1 MSELVSADL
10 SVIADVNTFLPFF
23 YQRNKWWWLAAAV
36 LLLAQAVEVFMS
48 WMFLWQIFLLPIQI
62 ESFAGELQ
70 ASSMN
75 DEPAVS
81 YNHELVEEMWAER
94 CALSCRCLS
103 SATCYMFG
111 GRSVSSMGPSGFT
124 DVARALA
131 DFLESRGVLNVVP
144 SDIVVGLVV
153 LQRLQRLRV
162 YSARL
167 QFLNDQRTISQVES
181 GIVMEDSDD
190 EGVAA
195 AAATVASKKH
205 MRAKSNIRKRTA
217 SSNTVSTMAM
227 PSLPTNR
234 SYENLLMP
242 LEAAVDPGVVDAPRR
257 KMHHGEQQQP
267 FFRFDECGRFHQEQ
281 RSLLSATDVSE
292 VAILEEAARY
302 AKYALAIYTWV
313 LYLYEHPFVGPTR
326 LMTRSTCGCC
336 CHCFRREGSQLPP
349 ISSPLSSMS
358 LHGHTNPFT
367 NVINEDGRIDGD
379 NICETHKAAIL
390 LTAGIEEA
398 DLIYVQLKSSFAD
411 VPYCILIDN
420 AWKSIIVSI
429 RGTFSLEDCITDV
442 LIEPECLEHLGNS
455 FGFDGSR
462 QYCHGGVLAA
472 ARNVHRDL
480 DRHGLLNQLLLGES
494 ARYPGYS
501 LRFCGHSL
509 GAATATL
516 VSYMLRP
523 TFPSLRCLNYS
534 PPGCTFTW
542 AMAVGCKE
550 WCTSCVLDSD
560 LVPRLSIDSME
571 SMRDEVLELIGRIKV
586 PKIEVARRFVHAT
599 LWGIHLFNET
609 ELQDKAALMKSI
621 EEILHKPDEIPDSE
635 FQQQLT
641 RFKVIQEERRQQRGA
656 TRSVQLFPPGR
667 ILHLAKTGEARSIV
681 SGMAKCIT
689 CCTTN
694 MGSRYVPV
702 WINNDDL
709 NEIVVSPTLGTDH
722 FPNRIRSILEQT
734 AEKFCVLDGL

>member
-1 MSELVSADL
+1 
-10 SVIADVNTFLPFF
+10 
-23 YQRNKWWWLAAAV
+23 
-36 LLLAQAVEVFMS
+36 
-48 WMFLWQIFLLPIQI
+48 
-62 ESFAGELQ
+62 
-70 ASSMN
+70 
-75 DEPAVS
+75 
-81 YNHELVEEMWAER
+81 
-94 CALSCRCLS
+94 
-103 SATCYMFG
+103 
-111 GRSVSSMGPSGFT
+111 
-124 DVARALA
+124 
-131 DFLESRGVLNVVP
+131 
-144 SDIVVGLVV
+144 
-153 LQRLQRLRV
+153 
-162 YSARL
+162 
-167 QFLNDQRTISQVES
+167 
-181 GIVMEDSDD
+181 
-190 EGVAA
+190 
-195 AAATVASKKH
+195 
-205 MRAKSNIRKRTA
+205 
-217 SSNTVSTMAM
+217 
-227 PSLPTNR
+227 
-234 SYENLLMP
+234 
-242 LEAAVDPGVVDAPRR
+242 
-257 KMHHGEQQQP
+257 
-267 FFRFDECGRFHQEQ
+267 
-281 RSLLSATDVSE
+281 
-292 VAILEEAARY
+292 
-302 AKYALAIYTWV
+302 
-313 LYLYEHPFVGPTR
+313 
-326 LMTRSTCGCC
+326 
-336 CHCFRREGSQLPP
+336 
-349 ISSPLSSMS
+349 MS
-358 LHGHTNPFT
+358 LHGHTNLFSD
-367 NVINEDGRIDGD
+367 VINEDGRIDGE

-398 DLIYVQLKSSFAD
+398 DLIYVQLKSSFSD
-411 VPYCILIDN
+411 VPYCILIDS
-420 AWKSIIVSI
+420 AWKSIVVSI

-442 LIEPECLEHLGNS
+442 LIEPECLEHLGNN
-455 FGFDGSR
+455 FGFDGSS

-586 PKIEVARRFVHAT
+586 PKIEVARRFVHST

-609 ELQDKAALMKSI
+609 DLQDKAALMKSI

-656 TRSVQLFPPGR
+656 TRSVQLYPPGR
-667 ILHLAKTGEARSIV
+667 ILHLAKAGEARSLA
-681 SGMAKCIT
+681 SGLAKCIT

-722 FPNRIRSILEQT
+722 FPNRILSILEET
-734 AEKFCVLDGL
+734 AEKFCFVDGDGI